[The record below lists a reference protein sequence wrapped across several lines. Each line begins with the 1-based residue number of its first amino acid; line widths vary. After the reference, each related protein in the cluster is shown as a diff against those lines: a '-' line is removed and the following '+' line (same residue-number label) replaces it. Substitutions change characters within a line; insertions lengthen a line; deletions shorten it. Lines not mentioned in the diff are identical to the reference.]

1 MKTVSLSGSP
11 RENVGK
17 KDAKALRGKG
27 HVPCV
32 IYGGKEQIHFSMDER
47 FFQKLVF
54 TPEACFVEINI
65 DDNKYL
71 TTLQD
76 IQYHPV
82 SDKILHADFLEIRE
96 SKPVKLSIPVRL
108 EGTSPGVLKGGRL
121 ALKLRK
127 IPLKANPENM
137 PQEILLNISKLDIG
151 DKIKASQITSD
162 KYDVLLNENTVVVMI
177 LKARGADISIDDEGE
192 GESEAAE
199 TGEGKEEATPAQ
211 E

>member
-17 KDAKALRGKG
+17 KDAKELRTKG

-47 FFQKLVF
+47 NFQKLVF
-54 TPEACFVEINI
+54 TPEACYVEINI
-65 DDNKYL
+65 GDNKYL
-71 TTLQD
+71 TILQD

-96 SKPVKLSIPVRL
+96 GKPVKLDIPVRL
-108 EGTSPGVLKGGRL
+108 EGTSPGILKGGRL
-121 ALKLRK
+121 SLKLRK
-127 IPLKANPENM
+127 VPLKAAPENM
-137 PQEILLNISKLDIG
+137 PQEILLNIGKLDIG

-177 LKARGADISIDDEGE
+177 LKARGADISAGDEEEGE
-192 GESEAAE
+192 GGAAE
-199 TGEGKEEATPAQ
+199 KGEGTEEATPAQ